1 MDETAPGEFESKSR
15 LYRLDEEGLCPTLR
29 AGSGYDRGS
38 YTAPRPIH
46 PRLPRVITVREAA
59 RLHSFPDW
67 FRFHPTKWHG
77 FRQVGNALPPYLG
90 QAVATELIRS
100 LGIEPVRP
108 ADPIQLGDAELLAAG
123 MLTAAEHFGANKD
136 AIPGN
141 HLRARTD
148 DTQLQA
154 A

>member
-1 MDETAPGEFESKSR
+1 MPYVA
-15 LYRLDEEGLCPTLR
+15 

-46 PRLPRVITVREAA
+46 PSLPRVITVREAA

-90 QAVATELIRS
+90 QAVAAQVMRS
-100 LGIEPVRP
+100 LGARPVRP
-108 ADPIQLGDAELLAAG
+108 ADGIPLGDAKLLASG
-123 MLTAAEHFGANKD
+123 MVDAASHFGAD
-136 AIPGN
+136 RASFPGN
-141 HLRARTD
+141 RLRARAED
-148 DTQLQA
+148 EQRRA